1 MDTTPEYIKQCGK
14 ATADLHDYYLENHS
28 SLRPLFIYDF
38 ATERVSMLMWVPNV
52 LRKKLGIKENSI
64 IVSIESDKDRGMW
77 IQEGTRE
84 SDKPVVILWRQ
95 DQLQE
100 IWREGEA
107 GLAVGEVK
115 LLIEWMYQNKSYVFD
130 FDTHEQLWLAF
141 VMKEKYG
148 KVWNG
153 EEWVEEAGNA
163 KT

>member
-1 MDTTPEYIKQCGK
+1 MDTTPEYIKQCAM
-14 ATADLHDYYLENHS
+14 ATVDLYDYYLENHS

-38 ATERVSMLMWVPNV
+38 ATERVSMLMWAPNV
-52 LRKKLGIKENSI
+52 LREKLGIKENSI

-84 SDKPVVILWRQ
+84 SDKPVIILWRQ

-100 IWREGEA
+100 MLHCSIGEGMNRLWAYFHEWFCKI
-107 GLAVGEVK
+107 GAVE
-115 LLIEWMYQNKSYVFD
+115 YSKSSW
-130 FDTHEQLWLAF
+130 EQLWLAF

-153 EEWVEEAGNA
+153 EEWEVDH
-163 KT
+163 

>member
-1 MDTTPEYIKQCGK
+1 M

-38 ATERVSMLMWVPNV
+38 ATERVSMLMWAPNV
-52 LRKKLGIKENSI
+52 LREKLGIKENSI

-84 SDKPVVILWRQ
+84 PDKPVIILWRQ

-100 IWREGEA
+100 MLHCSIGEGMNRLWAYFHEWFCKI
-107 GLAVGEVK
+107 GAVE
-115 LLIEWMYQNKSYVFD
+115 YSKSSW
-130 FDTHEQLWLAF
+130 EQLWLAF
-141 VMKEKYG
+141 VMKELYG

-153 EEWVEEAGNA
+153 EEWEVDH
-163 KT
+163 